1 MTPQRVRIAG
11 TGIICALG
19 SGSAQVIQAIEEG
32 RSGLS
37 PLTRFAVSHT
47 PPLPVGASP
56 DVTDDPH
63 LPQTM
68 SLARIAGD
76 QAMSNAL
83 QERPDAV
90 VIGVTTGGMALTE
103 ALLKQGN
110 STPDAYRHHGIGMVA
125 QDLAGRF
132 QCKGPMLTVST
143 ACSSG
148 GCAIALAM
156 AMIRSGRYQRILTGG
171 VDSLCRL
178 TYYGFKSLQL
188 IDPEGSRPLD
198 RERRGMS
205 VAEGAGLLLLEA
217 VDDDHDGIEILGAGL
232 SCDAHHPAQP
242 HPEGDGALAA
252 MGSALRDA
260 GLDVNHID
268 YINLHGT
275 GTVENDRSE
284 SAAINRLFKN
294 APPPLSSI
302 KGATGHT
309 LAASGA
315 IEAVI
320 AALCVDNGLLPAN
333 TGCRTPDPALNIAPV
348 VEPTRKSVGKVLS
361 NSFGFGGNNAA
372 VIIGRRSGQAKSPD
386 QTPSIQHPLTVT
398 GWSTVTGAGFT
409 DHTIDHLARGV
420 GCKGRIDTQTLC
432 QGLAPGVIRRVK
444 RLSQMALALLT
455 DMQTREGT
463 LKPESIFFGTGW
475 GSLSETNDFLNGL
488 FDSDEK
494 FSSPTDFIG
503 SVHNAAA
510 GQLALMARA
519 TGANLTFS
527 GGDYSFE
534 QALFS
539 AQMMVSGSDP
549 VLVLGADETHDTL
562 SPLFDPSVAAG
573 ASMSDGG
580 GALMLRR
587 TPNPT
592 GPTVALPYF
601 ANDLEKPPDLQDLVM
616 ALGGPEGICAK
627 YDLIMAGLPGAQR
640 ADAQRQLDQ
649 FIALSGFRGEVLD
662 YRRLTGEYATSS
674 AVATVFAVSL
684 VAAGI
689 TAGKDPVLERAPENT
704 APHARNILIL
714 GLGSVVT
721 AIEVGSS

>member
-1 MTPQRVRIAG
+1 
-11 TGIICALG
+11 
-19 SGSAQVIQAIEEG
+19 VIQAIEEG

-37 PLTRFAVSHT
+37 PLTRFKVSHT
-47 PPLPVGASP
+47 PPLPVGASAQLP
-56 DVTDDPH
+56 NDGQ
-63 LPQTM
+63 LPQTI

-76 QAMSNAL
+76 QAISTPLEAA
-83 QERPDAV
+83 PDAI

-103 ALLKQGN
+103 TLLKQGCG
-110 STPDAYRHHGIGMVA
+110 SPDAYRHHGIGTVA
-125 QDLAGRF
+125 RDLAGRF
-132 QCKGPMLTVST
+132 QCKGPILTIST

-148 GCAIALAM
+148 GCAIALAA
-156 AMIRSGRYQRILTGG
+156 AMVRSGRYRRVLTGG

-217 VDDDHDGIEILGAGL
+217 AGDDHDGIEILGTGL
-232 SCDAHHPAQP
+232 SCDAHHPARP

-252 MGSALRDA
+252 MRSALFDA
-260 GLDVNHID
+260 GLDPDHID

-275 GTVENDRSE
+275 GTVENDSSE
-284 SAAINRLFKN
+284 SAAVNRLFDD

-302 KGATGHT
+302 KGATGHC
-309 LAASGA
+309 LAAAGA
-315 IEAVI
+315 IEAII
-320 AALCVDNGLLPAN
+320 AALCVDRGLLPAN
-333 TGCRTPDPALNIAPV
+333 TGCRTPDPALNITPV
-348 VEPTRKSVGKVLS
+348 AEPTPKPVGTVLS
-361 NSFGFGGNNAA
+361 NSFGFGGNNAT
-372 VIIGRRSGQAKSPD
+372 VIIGRRPE
-386 QTPSIQHPLTVT
+386 QTKNTGGTPPIQHPLTVI
-398 GWSTVTGAGFT
+398 GWSAVTGAGFT
-409 DHTIDHLARGV
+409 RSTIDHLSRGV
-420 GCKGRIDTQTLC
+420 GCKGRIDTTSLC
-432 QGLAPGVIRRVK
+432 QGLAPGVIRRIK

-455 DMQTREGT
+455 DMRSREGSPN
-463 LKPESIFFGTGW
+463 PESIYFGTGW

-510 GQLALMARA
+510 GQLALMAKA

-534 QALFS
+534 QALFG
-539 AQMMVSGSDP
+539 AQLLASGDGP
-549 VLVLGADETHDTL
+549 VMVLGADEAHETL

-573 ASMSDGG
+573 PSMSDGG
-580 GALMLRR
+580 GALMLSR
-587 TPNPT
+587 TPSPT
-592 GPTVALPYF
+592 GPTVALTYF
-601 ANDLEKPPDLQDLVM
+601 ANDLEKPPDLEDLVTQ
-616 ALGGPEGICAK
+616 LGGPEGICAE

-640 ADAQRQLDQ
+640 ADARRQLDQ
-649 FIALSGFRGEVLD
+649 FIALSGFQGEVLD

-674 AVATVFAVSL
+674 AVATVFAVSM

-689 TAGKDPVLERAPENT
+689 AAEKDPVAEPAPEKT

-721 AIEVGSS
+721 AIKVGS